1 MGFVIFSVIAP
12 FSYYELWFI
21 IGFVYFSVSA
31 RDRLS
36 ELHGNMFVEEC
47 EKCGKYVI
55 DLSEHVN
62 EVCLHSALVKTKN
75 NSNLCS
81 LVDAL

>member
-1 MGFVIFSVIAP
+1 MLSLIASLVIDFDSLLILLVCL
-12 FSYYELWFI
+12 FL
-21 IGFVYFSVSA
+21 SVSA

-55 DLSEHVN
+55 NLSEHVLSRAGITTSSDVV
-62 EVCLHSALVKTKN
+62 EQVQECVAKGR
-75 NSNLCS
+75 
-81 LVDAL
+81 